1 MKRMRFTILMTLNL
15 LAGCCDVPAF
25 AGAQEAGTPS
35 IDERFKRADR
45 NGDGVLT
52 PDEVP
57 NAELFKRMDRNG
69 DRKVT
74 LEEARAAFSSTGAAA
89 QRKGTPAGNAPP
101 TAQMKSTLNISY
113 AQPEGN
119 RSNLT
124 SLDVYS
130 PRGTTGCPA
139 MVFVHGG
146 AWRAGDKAGA
156 AGAKP
161 AFFTSV
167 GWVFVSINYRLL
179 PAAPVATQAQD
190 VANAVAWVAGNI
202 TEYGGDSREIYLMG
216 HSAGAH
222 LVSLVATDDRRLKET
237 GGNLSLIKGV
247 VELDTAALDIPK
259 LMKTGRAFYEP
270 MFGADP
276 KGWADISPMNHV
288 VKGKAIPP
296 FLLVVADK
304 NQMKLEQAR
313 SFAHA
318 LREAGARA
326 EILEAPDKTHGT
338 LNGDLGRLGDGPT
351 KAIMNFLKSIQ
362 PAEKPAAT
370 AAGT

>member
-15 LAGCCDVPAF
+15 LAGCCGVPAF
-25 AGAQEAGTPS
+25 VGAQEARTTS
-35 IDERFKRADR
+35 IEERFKRADR

-69 DRKVT
+69 DGKVT
-74 LEEARAAFSSTGAAA
+74 MEEARAAFSTTGAAA
-89 QRKGTPAGNAPP
+89 QRKGTPSGDAPP
-101 TAQMKSTLNISY
+101 TAQMKSTLNVSY
-113 AQPEGN
+113 AQPQGTGP
-119 RSNLT
+119 NLT
-124 SLDVYS
+124 SLDVYA
-130 PRGTTGCPA
+130 PQGTTGCPV

-146 AWRAGDKAGA
+146 AWSAGDKAGA
-156 AGAKP
+156 AGVKP

-190 VANAVAWVAGNI
+190 AANAIAWVAGNI
-202 TEYGGDSREIYLMG
+202 TEYGGDPRKIYLMG

-222 LVSLVATDDRRLKET
+222 LVSLVATDDRRLKEA
-237 GGNLSLIKGV
+237 GRNLSLIKGV

-270 MFGADP
+270 MFGEDP

-288 VKGKAIPP
+288 AKGKAIPP

-304 NQMKLEQAR
+304 NQMKLEQAQ
-313 SFAHA
+313 SFARA

-351 KAIMNFLKSIQ
+351 RAIMDFLNSIQ
-362 PAEKPAAT
+362 PAEKHAAT